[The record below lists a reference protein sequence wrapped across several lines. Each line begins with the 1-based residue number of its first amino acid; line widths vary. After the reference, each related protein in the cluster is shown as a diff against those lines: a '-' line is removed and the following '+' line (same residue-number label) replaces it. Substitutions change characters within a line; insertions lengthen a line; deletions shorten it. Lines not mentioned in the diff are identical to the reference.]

1 MGLCYIL
8 INFNLAFIFF
18 CFFHFFMA
26 KLLQLGMNGEAII
39 SRCPF
44 MRVSKGLTVSRK
56 TAKILAVRRKI
67 DKF

>member
-8 INFNLAFIFF
+8 INFNLAFPFF

-26 KLLQLGMNGEAII
+26 KLLQLGTNGEAII
-39 SRCPF
+39 SRCLF
-44 MRVSKGLTVSRK
+44 MRVSKGLTVSHK
-56 TAKILAVRRKI
+56 TAKILAARRKI